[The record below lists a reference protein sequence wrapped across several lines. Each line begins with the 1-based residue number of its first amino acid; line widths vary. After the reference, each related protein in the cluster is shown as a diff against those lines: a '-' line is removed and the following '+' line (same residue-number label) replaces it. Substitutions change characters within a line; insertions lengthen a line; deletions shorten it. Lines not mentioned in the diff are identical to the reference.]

1 MYRAALMAGLL
12 VMLPCALSAC
22 ADDEIKRPDVTAPL
36 MPELGPEGTEGTIS
50 LSQIE
55 SSTPFTA
62 GTGANS
68 YRIPSIVTAGE
79 VRCWSSA
86 RRAMSRG
93 WTRAIRTS
101 WYAAA
106 RTTGR
111 AGPRR

>member
-1 MYRAALMAGLL
+1 MRMYRAALMAGLL

-62 GTGANS
+62 VGVDRHTGTRGA
-68 YRIPSIVTAGE
+68 V
-79 VRCWSSA
+79 VL
-86 RRAMSRG
+86 
-93 WTRAIRTS
+93 
-101 WYAAA
+101 
-106 RTTGR
+106 
-111 AGPRR
+111 PRREDEPPEKFLPESSSFLLFAVL